1 MTEAMAMWFCR
12 AGRAMKWFLPWH
24 KQNIS
29 HPANK
34 GNLPMTMLWHRA
46 RSLHN
51 QPADKRHL
59 RTLEREYIT
68 FQTVA
73 SIKLEIMFIVL
84 FGGFESLGLEPVSFP
99 NIRSDL
105 VPTTQWHGMP
115 IKLVYRVQHGISGG
129 ASAVRGDVSGIS
141 QQYYNI
147 SFGMAS
153 IVIQRFFCVRL
164 CRKTNH
170 SLLHY
175 HYIIIYHIW
184 WCMWVLFVSFSN
196 QQLNHGVKFGNQS
209 EKWTAFSQ
217 WWVAVALFWFV
228 TNPTNTNNILLLR
241 VRDFWGS
248 IVCSLPLSI
257 FNSHARCGRI
267 NHRSRFDSHNESI
280 RWRW

>member
-115 IKLVYRVQHGISGG
+115 ITLVYRVQHGISGR
-129 ASAVRGDVSGIS
+129 ASAVRRRRHLTTIL
-141 QQYYNI
+141 QYI
-147 SFGMAS
+147 L
-153 IVIQRFFCVRL
+153 R
-164 CRKTNH
+164 
-170 SLLHY
+170 
-175 HYIIIYHIW
+175 
-184 WCMWVLFVSFSN
+184 
-196 QQLNHGVKFGNQS
+196 HGQHCDS
-209 EKWTAFSQ
+209 A
-217 WWVAVALFWFV
+217 
-228 TNPTNTNNILLLR
+228 ILL
-241 VRDFWGS
+241 
-248 IVCSLPLSI
+248 CSTMS
-257 FNSHARCGRI
+257 
-267 NHRSRFDSHNESI
+267 
-280 RWRW
+280 